1 MLQNT
6 ERGLDSMQNG
16 CKLQWIFSNLPG
28 LLALSFSI
36 GTVKSLQ
43 SVFKLKPAYY
53 FSTKRET
60 SHFLSSLV
68 TVLEQVLWSYLV
80 RRNTTHNVYY
90 THTFTCHVF
99 GFPSQNKICNFYLNR
114 NSIISILSTQDII
127 WQSLPPEPAPL
138 LFYGIVNEHT
148 AAAAGVWARKT
159 NLK

>member
-80 RRNTTHNVYY
+80 RRNTTHIDA
-90 THTFTCHVF
+90 HVMCLVF
-99 GFPSQNKICNFYLNR
+99 LRRTKYVTFYLNR

>member
-80 RRNTTHNVYY
+80 RRNTTHIDAHVMCLVFLGRTKYVI
-90 THTFTCHVF
+90 FTLIEIQSFQFWAHRILF
-99 GFPSQNKICNFYLNR
+99 GSLSLRSQPPFCFMELWM
-114 NSIISILSTQDII
+114 STQ
-127 WQSLPPEPAPL
+127 LPRLGSGRERQ
-138 LFYGIVNEHT
+138 T
-148 AAAAGVWARKT
+148 
-159 NLK
+159 